1 MASSY
6 SFVNLL
12 ASQGSVDLESNDSPV
27 FSTQSPQESTVKKR
41 RKWSVKED
49 LILIGSWLNTS
60 KDSIVSNEQK
70 GAAFWKRIV
79 SNYNSS
85 PLLLGTVPREIGQ
98 CKQRWARIND
108 LVCKLC
114 GCYDMALR
122 EQRSGQN
129 ENDVMKAAL
138 DIFNSD
144 QNMKFTL
151 EHAWR
156 ELRHDVKWCSTYM
169 EKDKDKQ
176 KAPEVHVPEPEDR
189 PVGVKAAKAAGKR
202 QKTRKDEEF
211 SQLEG
216 LMEMKKQ
223 ISRQS
228 LLERLLAKPEPL
240 DEMESALKNKLLW
253 STRDE
258 VTGCQEYKRRGHGLS
273 TSFTDSCMFFLADVN
288 QDKRFTGVVF
298 ISSSVVFIT

>member
-1 MASSY
+1 MRRLSLCRGKKKKPETRRRGDRAAIERR
-6 SFVNLL
+6 VTTGLL
-12 ASQGSVDLESNDSPV
+12 EGTDMEEELRDMKAHKAYISQYPIS
-27 FSTQSPQESTVKKR
+27 QESTVKER
-41 RKWSVKED
+41 REWSVKED

-169 EKDKDKQ
+169 EKDKDKR

-189 PVGVKAAKAAGKR
+189 PVGVKAAKARG
-202 QKTRKDEEF
+202 
-211 SQLEG
+211 
-216 LMEMKKQ
+216 
-223 ISRQS
+223 
-228 LLERLLAKPEPL
+228 
-240 DEMESALKNKLLW
+240 W